1 MQLDTLPLTTVPL
14 VCLFNGQKAN
24 QSSLRTKESSERNSG
39 RSKKLSDKILSPDL
53 HQRYAAA
60 AYKILGFWRETH
72 NSPVAWEDFDVAASQ
87 YLEYLFSE
95 GFPKGYMDQ
104 TVWPHYSTLFQKL
117 LGNFDIAGSS
127 SSHGRKWCWPSVG
140 HVHV

>member
-1 MQLDTLPLTTVPL
+1 MGKKQ
-14 VCLFNGQKAN
+14 AN
-24 QSSLRTKESSERNSG
+24 QVEERKKARKETRVG
-39 RSKKLSDKILSPDL
+39 QKLSDKILSPGL

-60 AYKILGFWRETH
+60 AYNILGFWREAH
-72 NSPVAWEDFDVAASQ
+72 KSPVAWEDIDVAASQ

-127 SSHGRKWCWPSVG
+127 SSHGSKWCWPSVG